1 MRETLFALM
10 ALLIVTFLSFN
21 QKQAQ
26 LHSQEQVVQEEFEQ
40 MAINQ
45 AEEAMSVIRANG
57 LSYADSV
64 EELPSTFELNG
75 SADTI
80 DFSITE
86 VDEEPFEGETSVTIK
101 ITHPQIRPEIRPD
114 TLHTLRYSEVI
125 SEFQD
130 EAAD

>member
-1 MRETLFALM
+1 MRETFLALL
-10 ALLIVTFLSFN
+10 ALLIATFLNFN

-57 LSYADSV
+57 FSSA

-86 VDEEPFEGETSVTIK
+86 VDEEPFEGETSVTIE
-101 ITHPQIRPEIRPD
+101 ITHPQIRPD
-114 TLHTLRYSEVI
+114 TLRYSEVI